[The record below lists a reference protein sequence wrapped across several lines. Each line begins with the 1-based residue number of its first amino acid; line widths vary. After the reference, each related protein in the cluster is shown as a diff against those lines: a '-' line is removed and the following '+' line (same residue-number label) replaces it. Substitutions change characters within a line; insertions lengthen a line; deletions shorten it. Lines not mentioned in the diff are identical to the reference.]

1 MKIGIDASWMVG
13 NYRGMGRFAR
23 QLIDPIRN
31 EIVALVPKRIK
42 VDEWPYVNGGN
53 GFFPWWEQIEI
64 PRLCFKEDLD
74 ILLSPYNT
82 GPLTSIGKT
91 KSIAV
96 VHDLIFMQPWSIL
109 PPSLSPFQTLG
120 RVYRRSVVPTFAK
133 RSDTI
138 ITVSHFT
145 KNELMDKF
153 KISENK
159 IHVIPNSISEDWF
172 IPPIPLESR
181 KPYIF
186 TVAGESPSKNVMR
199 LLEAFSIALPKL
211 GKNISLKIAGIK
223 SNYQRNFQL
232 KAIKLGIGDHVEF
245 LGFVSDHELR
255 QLYREAKGFV
265 FASLFEGFGIPLL
278 EAMAS
283 GTPIACSNTTSIPEV
298 VGESAFFFNPISKEE
313 IAVQIIKL
321 CESNEVLESKS
332 KSALIRV
339 QSFSESN
346 VSQRID
352 FFWKHKI

>member
-1 MKIGIDASWMVG
+1 MKIGIDASWMIG

-23 QLIDPIRN
+23 QLIAPFRN
-31 EIVALVPKRIK
+31 EIVALVPKRTK

-53 GFFPWWEQIEI
+53 GFFPWWEQVEI

-96 VHDLIFMQPWSIL
+96 VHDLIFMQPWSVL
-109 PPSLSPFQTLG
+109 PTSLSLFQSLG
-120 RVYRRSVVPTFAK
+120 RVYRRSIVPPFVK
-133 RSDTI
+133 RSETI

-145 KNELMDKF
+145 KNELIDKF

-172 IPPIPLESR
+172 MSPVPLESR

-186 TVAGESPSKNVMR
+186 TVAGESPSKNVIR
-199 LLEAFSIALPKL
+199 LLEAFSIALPQL
-211 GKNISLKIAGIK
+211 GKNFSLKIAGIK
-223 SNYQRNFQL
+223 SNFHRDFQL
-232 KAIKLGIGDHVEF
+232 KANKLGIDNNVEI
-245 LGFVSDHELR
+245 LGFVSDQDLR

-283 GTPIACSNTTSIPEV
+283 GTPVACSNTTSMPEV
-298 VGESAFFFNPISKEE
+298 VGDSAFFFNPISVEE
-313 IAVQIIKL
+313 IAEQIHNI
-321 CESNEVLESKS
+321 CCNNESIVSKS
-332 KSALIRV
+332 NSGLYRAR
-339 QSFSESN
+339 SFSESN
-346 VSQRID
+346 VSQEID
-352 FFWKHKI
+352 FFWKQLI